1 MNREPFIDI
10 RDVSKTY
17 PSKRGD
23 VEALGKI
30 NLAVGQGEF
39 VSIVGPSGCG
49 KSTLLK
55 IIAGL
60 LGESTGDVLLGGVR
74 VNRPQASVG
83 IVFQSPVLMEWRTV
97 LKNILIQGEIRH
109 MDLNPMKER
118 ARGLLQL
125 VGLEGFENHR
135 PYELSG
141 GMQQRVAICRALV
154 HDPPLLLMDEPFGAL
169 DNLTREQLT
178 LDFQH
183 IWMETKKTV
192 FFVTHNILEAVFLSD
207 RVIGM
212 TPRPGRIDLEMAID
226 IPRPRTWDLLGSE
239 KFGHY
244 VEKLRGM
251 FRTQGVLCDSKD
263 LPGRAGAQASA
274 GSVRKRPARN
284 FRRLQKILF
293 QNHPTFFPA
302 AEPFENG

>member
-1 MNREPFIDI
+1 
-10 RDVSKTY
+10 
-17 PSKRGD
+17 
-23 VEALGKI
+23 VEALGRVDMSV
-30 NLAVGQGEF
+30 ARGEF

-55 IIAGL
+55 IVAGL
-60 LGESTGDVLLGGVR
+60 LSQTTGEVFIGGVR
-74 VNRPQASVG
+74 VERPQSTIG

-97 LKNILIQGEIRH
+97 IKNILIQAEIRH
-109 MDLNPMKER
+109 LKMEEAER
-118 ARGLLQL
+118 QTRSLLQL
-125 VGLEGFENHR
+125 VGLEGFESHR

-207 RVIGM
+207 RVVGM
-212 TPRPGRIDLEMAID
+212 TPRPGRIDLIEKID

-239 KFGHY
+239 RFGRY
-244 VEKLRGM
+244 VETLRNM
-251 FRTQGVLCDSKD
+251 FRSQGVLCDAKG
-263 LPGRAGAQASA
+263 LPGLAGKGPSECR
-274 GSVRKRPARN
+274 VR
-284 FRRLQKILF
+284 
-293 QNHPTFFPA
+293 
-302 AEPFENG
+302 

>member
-1 MNREPFIDI
+1 MSGENVIDI
-10 RDVSKTY
+10 QGVTKTY

-23 VEALGKI
+23 VEALGRVDMSV
-30 NLAVGQGEF
+30 ARGEF

-55 IIAGL
+55 IVAGL
-60 LGESTGDVLLGGVR
+60 LSQSTGEVLIGGVK
-74 VNRPQASVG
+74 VDRPQSNIG
-83 IVFQSPVLMEWRTV
+83 IVFQSPVLMEWRT
-97 LKNILIQGEIRH
+97 LIKNILIQAEIRR
-109 MDLNPMKER
+109 MAKDGAENR

-183 IWMETKKTV
+183 IWLETKKTV

-207 RVIGM
+207 RVVGM
-212 TPRPGRIDLEMAID
+212 TPRPGRIDLIEKID

-239 KFGHY
+239 QFGRH
-244 VEKLRGM
+244 VEVLRNM
-251 FRTQGVLCDSKD
+251 FRSQGVLCDAKN
-263 LPGRAGAQASA
+263 LPG
-274 GSVRKRPARN
+274 SVGKGPSECR
-284 FRRLQKILF
+284 I
-293 QNHPTFFPA
+293 
-302 AEPFENG
+302 G

>member
-1 MNREPFIDI
+1 MKKGTFIDI

-17 PSKRGD
+17 PSKRGN

-30 NLAVGQGEF
+30 DFAVKEGEF
-39 VSIVGPSGCG
+39 VSLVGPSGCG

-60 LGESTGDVLLGGVR
+60 LAESTGEVLLGGAR
-74 VNRPQASVG
+74 VNKPQANIG

-97 LKNILIQGEIRH
+97 LKNILIQGEIRRL
-109 MDLNPMKER
+109 DLGEMEKKTR
-118 ARGLLQL
+118 ALLQL
-125 VGLEGFENHR
+125 VGLRGFENHR

-183 IWMETKKTV
+183 IWLETKKTV

-207 RVIGM
+207 RVVGM
-212 TPRPGRIDLEMAID
+212 TPRPGRIDLVERID

-244 VEKLRGM
+244 VEKLRNM
-251 FRTQGVLCDSKD
+251 FRSQGVLCDSKD
-263 LPGRAGAQASA
+263 IPGKGGGASECR
-274 GSVRKRPARN
+274 VR
-284 FRRLQKILF
+284 
-293 QNHPTFFPA
+293 
-302 AEPFENG
+302 

>member
-39 VSIVGPSGCG
+39 ISIVGPSGCG

-60 LGESTGDVLLGGVR
+60 LAESTGDVLLGGVR
-74 VNRPQASVG
+74 VNRPQANVG
-83 IVFQSPVLMEWRTV
+83 IVFQSPVLMEWKKKK
-97 LKNILIQGEIRH
+97 KNILIQGEIRH
-109 MDLNPMKER
+109 MDLDPMEER

-207 RVIGM
+207 RVVGM
-212 TPRPGRIDLEMAID
+212 TPRPGRIDLEMAIG

-244 VEKLRGM
+244 VEKLRNM
-251 FRTQGVLCDSKD
+251 FRSQGVLCDSKD
-263 LPGRAGAQASA
+263 LPGKGGSASECR
-274 GSVRKRPARN
+274 VR
-284 FRRLQKILF
+284 
-293 QNHPTFFPA
+293 
-302 AEPFENG
+302 

>member
-1 MNREPFIDI
+1 MSGENVIDI
-10 RDVSKTY
+10 QGVTKTY

-23 VEALGKI
+23 VEALGRVDMSV
-30 NLAVGQGEF
+30 ARGEF

-55 IIAGL
+55 IVAGL
-60 LGESTGDVLLGGVR
+60 LSQSTGEVLIGGVK
-74 VNRPQASVG
+74 VDRPQSNIG
-83 IVFQSPVLMEWRTV
+83 IVFQSPVLMEWRT
-97 LKNILIQGEIRH
+97 LIKNILIQAEIRR
-109 MDLNPMKER
+109 MAKDGAENR

-183 IWMETKKTV
+183 IWLETKKTV

-207 RVIGM
+207 RVVGM
-212 TPRPGRIDLEMAID
+212 TPRPGRIDLIEKID

-239 KFGHY
+239 QFGRH
-244 VEKLRGM
+244 VEVLRNM
-251 FRTQGVLCDSKD
+251 FRSQGVLCDAKN
-263 LPGRAGAQASA
+263 LPG
-274 GSVRKRPARN
+274 SVGKGPSECR
-284 FRRLQKILF
+284 
-293 QNHPTFFPA
+293 T
-302 AEPFENG
+302 G

>member
-1 MNREPFIDI
+1 MSGENFIDI
-10 RDVSKTY
+10 QGVTKTY

-23 VEALGKI
+23 VEALGRVDMSV
-30 NLAVGQGEF
+30 ARGEF

-55 IIAGL
+55 IVAGL
-60 LGESTGDVLLGGVR
+60 LSQSTGEVLIGGVN
-74 VNRPQASVG
+74 VDRPQSNIG

-97 LKNILIQGEIRH
+97 IKNILIQAEIRH
-109 MDLNPMKER
+109 LEMEEAER
-118 ARGLLQL
+118 QTRSLLQL
-125 VGLEGFENHR
+125 VGLEGFESHR

-207 RVIGM
+207 RVVGM
-212 TPRPGRIDLEMAID
+212 TPRPGRIDLIEKID
-226 IPRPRTWDLLGSE
+226 MPRPRTWDLLGSE
-239 KFGHY
+239 QFGHH
-244 VEKLRGM
+244 VEVLRNM
-251 FRTQGVLCDSKD
+251 FRSQGVLCDSRN
-263 LPGRAGAQASA
+263 LPGVGGKGPSECR
-274 GSVRKRPARN
+274 VR
-284 FRRLQKILF
+284 
-293 QNHPTFFPA
+293 
-302 AEPFENG
+302 

>member
-1 MNREPFIDI
+1 MSGETFIDI
-10 RDVSKTY
+10 QGVTKTY

-23 VEALGKI
+23 VEALGRVDMSV
-30 NLAVGQGEF
+30 ARGEF

-55 IIAGL
+55 IVAGL
-60 LGESTGDVLLGGVR
+60 LSQSTGEVLIGGVN
-74 VNRPQASVG
+74 VDRPQSNIG

-97 LKNILIQGEIRH
+97 IKNILIQAEIRH
-109 MDLNPMKER
+109 LEMEGAER
-118 ARGLLQL
+118 QTRSLLQL
-125 VGLEGFENHR
+125 VGLEGFESHR

-207 RVIGM
+207 RVVGM
-212 TPRPGRIDLEMAID
+212 TPRPGRVDLIEKID

-239 KFGHY
+239 QFGHY
-244 VEKLRGM
+244 VEVLRNM
-251 FRTQGVLCDSKD
+251 FRSQGVLCDSRN
-263 LPGRAGAQASA
+263 LPGGGGKGPSECR
-274 GSVRKRPARN
+274 VR
-284 FRRLQKILF
+284 
-293 QNHPTFFPA
+293 
-302 AEPFENG
+302 

>member
-1 MNREPFIDI
+1 MSGETFIDI
-10 RDVSKTY
+10 QGVTKTY

-23 VEALGKI
+23 VEALGRVDMSV
-30 NLAVGQGEF
+30 ARGEF

-55 IIAGL
+55 IVAGL
-60 LGESTGDVLLGGVR
+60 LSQSTGEVLIGGVK
-74 VNRPQASVG
+74 VDRPQSNIG

-97 LKNILIQGEIRH
+97 IKNILIQAEIRH
-109 MDLNPMKER
+109 LEMEEAER
-118 ARGLLQL
+118 QTRSLLHL
-125 VGLEGFENHR
+125 VGLEGFESHR

-207 RVIGM
+207 RVVGM
-212 TPRPGRIDLEMAID
+212 TPRPGRIDLIEKID

-239 KFGHY
+239 QFGHH
-244 VEKLRGM
+244 VEILRNM
-251 FRTQGVLCDSKD
+251 FRSQGVLCDSRN
-263 LPGRAGAQASA
+263 LPGVGGKGHSEC
-274 GSVRKRPARN
+274 
-284 FRRLQKILF
+284 RLR
-293 QNHPTFFPA
+293 
-302 AEPFENG
+302 

>member
-1 MNREPFIDI
+1 MSGETFIDI
-10 RDVSKTY
+10 QGVTKTY

-23 VEALGKI
+23 VEALGRVDMSV
-30 NLAVGQGEF
+30 ARGEF

-55 IIAGL
+55 IVAGL
-60 LGESTGDVLLGGVR
+60 LSQSTGEVLIGGVK
-74 VNRPQASVG
+74 VDRPQSNIG

-97 LKNILIQGEIRH
+97 IKNILIQAEIRH
-109 MDLNPMKER
+109 LEMEEAER
-118 ARGLLQL
+118 QTRSLLHL
-125 VGLEGFENHR
+125 VGLEGFESHR

-207 RVIGM
+207 RVVGM
-212 TPRPGRIDLEMAID
+212 TPRPGRIDLIEKIG

-239 KFGHY
+239 QFGHH
-244 VEKLRGM
+244 VEILRNM
-251 FRTQGVLCDSKD
+251 FRSQGGLCDSRN
-263 LPGRAGAQASA
+263 LPGVGGKGPSECRIG
-274 GSVRKRPARN
+274 
-284 FRRLQKILF
+284 
-293 QNHPTFFPA
+293 
-302 AEPFENG
+302 

>member
-1 MNREPFIDI
+1 MKKGTFIDI
-10 RDVSKTY
+10 REVSKTY
-17 PSKRGD
+17 PSKRGN

-30 NLAVGQGEF
+30 DFAVKEGEF

-49 KSTLLK
+49 ESTLLK

-60 LGESTGDVLLGGVR
+60 LSQSTGEVLLGGVR
-74 VNRPQASVG
+74 VDKPQASIG

-97 LKNILIQGEIRH
+97 LKNILIQGEFRH
-109 MDLNPMKER
+109 LDLEAMKKRTHE
-118 ARGLLQL
+118 LLQL
-125 VGLEGFENHR
+125 VGLEGFEKHR

-183 IWMETKKTV
+183 IWLETKKTV

-207 RVIGM
+207 RVVGM
-212 TPRPGRIDLEMAID
+212 TPRPGRIDLVETID
-226 IPRPRTWDLLGSE
+226 IPRPRTWDLLGSS
-239 KFGHY
+239 
-244 VEKLRGM
+244 
-251 FRTQGVLCDSKD
+251 DSAITWKNSGACSGRKGCCAI
-263 LPGRAGAQASA
+263 PKMCRGRAGARASA
-274 GSVRKRPARN
+274 GSGKWAGECYNCLIACLSAYGSRN
-284 FRRLQKILF
+284 LESLI
-293 QNHPTFFPA
+293 
-302 AEPFENG
+302 

>member
-1 MNREPFIDI
+1 MSGENLIDI
-10 RDVSKTY
+10 QGVTKTY

-23 VEALGKI
+23 VEALGRVDMSV
-30 NLAVGQGEF
+30 ARGEF

-55 IIAGL
+55 IVAGL
-60 LGESTGDVLLGGVR
+60 LSQSTGEVLIGGVN
-74 VNRPQASVG
+74 VDRPQSNIG

-97 LKNILIQGEIRH
+97 IKNILIQAEIRH
-109 MDLNPMKER
+109 LEMEEAER
-118 ARGLLQL
+118 QTRSLLQL
-125 VGLEGFENHR
+125 VGLEGFESHR

-207 RVIGM
+207 RVVGM
-212 TPRPGRIDLEMAID
+212 TPRPGRIDLIEKID
-226 IPRPRTWDLLGSE
+226 IPRPRTWDLSGSE
-239 KFGHY
+239 QFAHY
-244 VEKLRGM
+244 VEVLRNM
-251 FRTQGVLCDSKD
+251 FRSQGVLCDSRN
-263 LPGRAGAQASA
+263 LPGVGGKGPSECR
-274 GSVRKRPARN
+274 VR
-284 FRRLQKILF
+284 
-293 QNHPTFFPA
+293 
-302 AEPFENG
+302 

>member
-1 MNREPFIDI
+1 MSPENLIEI
-10 RDVSKTY
+10 RGVTKTY
-17 PSKRGD
+17 PSKRGNVD
-23 VEALGKI
+23 ALGRVDMSV
-30 NLAVGQGEF
+30 ARGEF

-55 IIAGL
+55 IVAGL
-60 LGESTGDVLLGGVR
+60 LPQTTGEVLIGGKEVD
-74 VNRPQASVG
+74 RPQSNIG

-97 LKNILIQGEIRH
+97 IKNILIQAEVRRMEMEGAS
-109 MDLNPMKER
+109 NR
-118 ARGLLQL
+118 ARRLLQL

-141 GMQQRVAICRALV
+141 GMQQRVAICRALI

-207 RVIGM
+207 RVVGM
-212 TPRPGRIDLEMAID
+212 TPRPGRIDLIEEID

-239 KFGHY
+239 RFGHY
-244 VEKLRGM
+244 VEVLRTM
-251 FRTQGVLCDSKD
+251 FRSQGVLCD
-263 LPGRAGAQASA
+263 
-274 GSVRKRPARN
+274 ARN
-284 FRRLQKILF
+284 LSGLRGPNECRTTSSPSSL
-293 QNHPTFFPA
+293 PS
-302 AEPFENG
+302 EGEG

>member
-1 MNREPFIDI
+1 MSGQTFIDI
-10 RDVSKTY
+10 RNVSKTY
-17 PSKRGD
+17 SSKRGN

-30 NLAVGQGEF
+30 DLNVAEGEF

-60 LGESTGDVLLGGVR
+60 LSESTGEVLLGGAR
-74 VNRPQASVG
+74 VDKPQANIG

-109 MDLNPMKER
+109 MDLEAMGSR
-118 ARGLLQL
+118 AQALLRL
-125 VGLEGFENHR
+125 VGLQGFENHR

-169 DNLTREQLT
+169 DNLTREQIT

-183 IWMETKKTV
+183 IWMETRKTV

-212 TPRPGRIDLEMAID
+212 TPRPGRIDLVQTID
-226 IPRPRTWDLLGSE
+226 IPRPRTWDLLGRE

-244 VEKLRGM
+244 VEILRNM
-251 FRTQGVLCDSKD
+251 FRSQGVLCDAED
-263 LPGRAGAQASA
+263 LPGKVEGVSECRG
-274 GSVRKRPARN
+274 R
-284 FRRLQKILF
+284 I
-293 QNHPTFFPA
+293 
-302 AEPFENG
+302 E

>member
-1 MNREPFIDI
+1 MIDQALIDI
-10 RDVSKTY
+10 RGVTKTY

-23 VEALGKI
+23 VEALGQI
-30 NLAVGQGEF
+30 DLAVSQGKF

-55 IIAGL
+55 IVAGL
-60 LGESTGDVLLGGVR
+60 LPQSTGEVLIGGTKVD
-74 VNRPQASVG
+74 RPQSNIG

-97 LKNILIQGEIRH
+97 IKNILIQAEIRH
-109 MDLNPMKER
+109 METEGAARRAHSLLN
-118 ARGLLQL
+118 L
-125 VGLEGFENHR
+125 VGLEGFEYHR

-141 GMQQRVAICRALV
+141 GMQQRVAICRALI

-207 RVIGM
+207 RVVGM
-212 TPRPGRIDLEMAID
+212 TPRPGRIDLIEKID
-226 IPRPRTWDLLGSE
+226 IPRPRTWDLLGTE
-239 KFGHY
+239 RFGHY
-244 VEKLRGM
+244 VEKLRNM
-251 FRTQGVLCDSKD
+251 FRSQGVLYDARN
-263 LPGRAGAQASA
+263 LSA
-274 GSVRKRPARN
+274 LGGPSECPPARPA
-284 FRRLQKILF
+284 
-293 QNHPTFFPA
+293 
-302 AEPFENG
+302 

>member
-1 MNREPFIDI
+1 MSEENLIEI
-10 RDVSKTY
+10 RGVTKTY

-23 VEALGKI
+23 VEALGRVDM
-30 NLAVGQGEF
+30 AVGRGEF

-55 IIAGL
+55 IVAGL
-60 LGESTGDVLLGGVR
+60 LSQSTGEVFIGGGKVD
-74 VNRPQASVG
+74 RPQPNIG

-97 LKNILIQGEIRH
+97 IKNILIQAEIRR
-109 MDLNPMKER
+109 MEMEGAESR
-118 ARGLLQL
+118 ARSLLHL
-125 VGLEGFENHR
+125 VGLEGFESHR

-141 GMQQRVAICRALV
+141 GMQQRVAICRALI

-169 DNLTREQLT
+169 DNLTREQMT

-207 RVIGM
+207 RVVGM
-212 TPRPGRIDLEMAID
+212 TPRPGRIDLIEKID

-239 KFGHY
+239 RFGPY
-244 VEKLRGM
+244 VEILRNM
-251 FRTQGVLCDSKD
+251 FRSQGVLCDSRNLRGVGGKG
-263 LPGRAGAQASA
+263 PSECR
-274 GSVRKRPARN
+274 VR
-284 FRRLQKILF
+284 
-293 QNHPTFFPA
+293 
-302 AEPFENG
+302 

>member
-1 MNREPFIDI
+1 MTIQPLIDI
-10 RDVSKTY
+10 RGITKTY

-23 VEALGKI
+23 VEALEKI
-30 NLAVGQGEF
+30 DFTVSEGEF

-55 IIAGL
+55 IVAGL
-60 LGESTGDVLLGGVR
+60 LPQSSGEVILGGIR
-74 VNRPQASVG
+74 VDRPQSNIG

-97 LKNILIQGEIRH
+97 LKNILIQAEIRH
-109 MDLNPMKER
+109 MDLAGAEER
-118 ARGLLQL
+118 TRDLLQL
-125 VGLEGFENHR
+125 VGLEGFEKHR

-154 HDPPLLLMDEPFGAL
+154 HDPPVLLMDEPFGAL

-183 IWMETKKTV
+183 IWMETGKTV

-207 RVIGM
+207 RVVGM
-212 TPRPGRIDLEMAID
+212 TPRPGRIDLVETID

-239 KFGHY
+239 RFGHF
-244 VEKLRGM
+244 VEKLRKM
-251 FRTQGVLCDSKD
+251 FRSQGVLCDSQD
-263 LPGRAGAQASA
+263 VPGVGGKGPKTSECR
-274 GSVRKRPARN
+274 VR
-284 FRRLQKILF
+284 
-293 QNHPTFFPA
+293 
-302 AEPFENG
+302 

>member
-1 MNREPFIDI
+1 MSGENLIDI
-10 RDVSKTY
+10 RGVTKTY
-17 PSKRGD
+17 PSKRGA
-23 VEALGKI
+23 VEALGR
-30 NLAVGQGEF
+30 VDMGVSRGEF

-55 IIAGL
+55 IVAGL
-60 LGESTGDVLLGGVR
+60 LSQSTGEVLIGGGKVD
-74 VNRPQASVG
+74 RPQSNIG

-97 LKNILIQGEIRH
+97 IKNILIQAEVRRMEMEGAA
-109 MDLNPMKER
+109 NQ
-118 ARGLLQL
+118 ARSLLRL

-141 GMQQRVAICRALV
+141 GMQQRVAICRALI

-207 RVIGM
+207 RVVGM
-212 TPRPGRIDLEMAID
+212 TPRPGRIDLIETID

-239 KFGHY
+239 RFGHY
-244 VEKLRGM
+244 VEVLRNM
-251 FRTQGVLCDSKD
+251 FRSQGVLCD
-263 LPGRAGAQASA
+263 
-274 GSVRKRPARN
+274 ARN
-284 FRRLQKILF
+284 LSGLGGPSECRTTPPSLPEGVKKL
-293 QNHPTFFPA
+293 
-302 AEPFENG
+302 G

>member
-1 MNREPFIDI
+1 MSGENVIDI
-10 RDVSKTY
+10 QGVTKTY

-23 VEALGKI
+23 VEALGRVDMSV
-30 NLAVGQGEF
+30 ARGEF

-55 IIAGL
+55 IVAGL
-60 LGESTGDVLLGGVR
+60 LSQSTGEVLIGGVK
-74 VNRPQASVG
+74 VDRPQSNIG

-97 LKNILIQGEIRH
+97 IKNILIQAEIRR
-109 MDLNPMKER
+109 MAKDGAENR

-183 IWMETKKTV
+183 IWLETKKTV

-207 RVIGM
+207 RVVGM
-212 TPRPGRIDLEMAID
+212 TPRPGRIDLIEKID

-239 KFGHY
+239 QFGRH
-244 VEKLRGM
+244 VEVLRNM
-251 FRTQGVLCDSKD
+251 FRSQGVLCDAKN
-263 LPGRAGAQASA
+263 LPG
-274 GSVRKRPARN
+274 SVGKGPSECR
-284 FRRLQKILF
+284 
-293 QNHPTFFPA
+293 T
-302 AEPFENG
+302 G

>member
-1 MNREPFIDI
+1 MSGETFIDI
-10 RDVSKTY
+10 QGVTKTY

-23 VEALGKI
+23 VEALGRVDMSV
-30 NLAVGQGEF
+30 ARGEF

-55 IIAGL
+55 IVAGL
-60 LGESTGDVLLGGVR
+60 LSQSTGEVLIGGVK
-74 VNRPQASVG
+74 VDRPQSNIG

-97 LKNILIQGEIRH
+97 IKNILIQAEIRH
-109 MDLNPMKER
+109 LEMEEAER
-118 ARGLLQL
+118 QTRSLLHL
-125 VGLEGFENHR
+125 VGLEGFESHR

-207 RVIGM
+207 RVVGM
-212 TPRPGRIDLEMAID
+212 TPRPGRIDLIEKIG

-239 KFGHY
+239 QFGHH
-244 VEKLRGM
+244 VEILRNM
-251 FRTQGVLCDSKD
+251 FRSQGVLCDSRN
-263 LPGRAGAQASA
+263 LPGVGGKGPSECRIG
-274 GSVRKRPARN
+274 
-284 FRRLQKILF
+284 
-293 QNHPTFFPA
+293 
-302 AEPFENG
+302 

>member
-1 MNREPFIDI
+1 MSEQAFIDI
-10 RDVSKTY
+10 RGVTKTY

-30 NLAVGQGEF
+30 DLAVAHGEF

-55 IIAGL
+55 IVAGL
-60 LGESTGDVLLGGVR
+60 LSQSSGEVTVGGHKVD
-74 VNRPQASVG
+74 RPQSNIG

-97 LKNILIQGEIRH
+97 IKNILIQAEVRH
-109 MDLNPMKER
+109 MDMAVAKNR
-118 ARGLLQL
+118 ANSLLQL
-125 VGLEGFENHR
+125 VGPEGFENHR

-183 IWMETKKTV
+183 IWMETKKTI

-207 RVIGM
+207 RVVGM
-212 TPRPGRIDLEMAID
+212 TPRPGRIDLIEKID

-239 KFGHY
+239 RFGHY
-244 VEKLRGM
+244 VEKLRNM
-251 FRTQGVLCDSKD
+251 FRSQGVLCDAKD
-263 LPGRAGAQASA
+263 LPGLAGKGPSECR
-274 GSVRKRPARN
+274 VR
-284 FRRLQKILF
+284 
-293 QNHPTFFPA
+293 
-302 AEPFENG
+302 